1 MCPVFALTLPCLKN
15 GNGQREFDHVARS
28 QAIMLKYFSVSVIA
42 FSAAVPYNRKENGM
56 QAANSEA
63 KGAQRHA
70 VLAANFLHWSVNVI
84 NSSLQQSNVYTCD
97 CVWSCSTNHAE
108 KAYGSCR
115 DTFCGSF
122 AASGEGPVGDA
133 GFRGIEISEEYAC
146 PELNVH
152 YREIPMKNTLSQPL
166 RKCWTPCAEL
176 QRRKADG
183 RQGLQGQRRAS
194 GACGVG

>member
-1 MCPVFALTLPCLKN
+1 MCPTFALTLPCLKN
-15 GNGQREFDHVARS
+15 GNGQREFDHIARS

-42 FSAAVPYNRKENGM
+42 FSAAVPYNRKENGV

-63 KGAQRHA
+63 KGTQRHA
-70 VLAANFLHWSVNVI
+70 VLAANFLHRSVNVI
-84 NSSLQQSNVYTCD
+84 NSNLQQSNVYTCD

-122 AASGEGPVGDA
+122 AASGEGPVGDI
-133 GFRGIEISEEYAC
+133 GFRGIEIPEEYAC

-152 YREIPMKNTLSQPL
+152 YREIPMKITTSRPL
-166 RKCWTPCAEL
+166 
-176 QRRKADG
+176 
-183 RQGLQGQRRAS
+183 
-194 GACGVG
+194 

>member
-15 GNGQREFDHVARS
+15 GNGQRDQTHAARS

-84 NSSLQQSNVYTCD
+84 NSNLQQSNVYTCD

-122 AASGEGPVGDA
+122 AASGEDPVGDI
-133 GFRGIEISEEYAC
+133 GFRGIEIPEEYAC

-152 YREIPMKNTLSQPL
+152 YREIPMKITTSRPL
-166 RKCWTPCAEL
+166 
-176 QRRKADG
+176 
-183 RQGLQGQRRAS
+183 
-194 GACGVG
+194 

>member
-1 MCPVFALTLPCLKN
+1 
-15 GNGQREFDHVARS
+15 
-28 QAIMLKYFSVSVIA
+28 
-42 FSAAVPYNRKENGM
+42 M

-70 VLAANFLHWSVNVI
+70 VLAANFLHWGVNVI

-108 KAYGSCR
+108 KTYGSCR

-133 GFRGIEISEEYAC
+133 GFRGIEIPEEYAW

-152 YREIPMKNTLSQPL
+152 YREIPMKITTSRPL
-166 RKCWTPCAEL
+166 RKHWTPYAEL
-176 QRRKADG
+176 QRSKADG

>member
-15 GNGQREFDHVARS
+15 GNGQREFDHAARS

-63 KGAQRHA
+63 RGAQRHA

-84 NSSLQQSNVYTCD
+84 NSNLQQSNVYTCD
-97 CVWSCSTNHAE
+97 CIWSCSTNHAE

-122 AASGEGPVGDA
+122 AASGEGPVGDF
-133 GFRGIEISEEYAC
+133 GFRGIEIPEEYAC

-152 YREIPMKNTLSQPL
+152 YREIPMKITTSRPL
-166 RKCWTPCAEL
+166 
-176 QRRKADG
+176 
-183 RQGLQGQRRAS
+183 
-194 GACGVG
+194 

>member
-1 MCPVFALTLPCLKN
+1 
-15 GNGQREFDHVARS
+15 
-28 QAIMLKYFSVSVIA
+28 
-42 FSAAVPYNRKENGM
+42 M

-63 KGAQRHA
+63 KGAQRHT

-108 KAYGSCR
+108 KAYGACR

-133 GFRGIEISEEYAC
+133 GFRGIEIPEKYAW
-146 PELNVH
+146 PELNIH
-152 YREIPMKNTLSQPL
+152 YREIPMKITASRPL
-166 RKCWTPCAEL
+166 RKHWKPYAEL

-183 RQGLQGQRRAS
+183 RQGLQEQRRAS

>member
-15 GNGQREFDHVARS
+15 GNGQRDQTHAARS

-63 KGAQRHA
+63 RGAQRHA

-108 KAYGSCR
+108 KAYGACWN
-115 DTFCGSF
+115 TFCSSF
-122 AASGEGPVGDA
+122 VASGEGPVRDA
-133 GFRGIEISEEYAC
+133 GFRKIEIPEEYAC
-146 PELNVH
+146 PELNAH
-152 YREIPMKNTLSQPL
+152 YREIPMKITTSRPL
-166 RKCWTPCAEL
+166 
-176 QRRKADG
+176 
-183 RQGLQGQRRAS
+183 
-194 GACGVG
+194 

>member
-15 GNGQREFDHVARS
+15 GNGQREFDHAARS

-42 FSAAVPYNRKENGM
+42 FSAAVPYNRKANGM

-133 GFRGIEISEEYAC
+133 GFRGIEIPEEYAC

-152 YREIPMKNTLSQPL
+152 YREIPMKITLSRPL
-166 RKCWTPCAEL
+166 RKHWTPYAEL

-183 RQGLQGQRRAS
+183 RQGFQGQRRAS

>member
-15 GNGQREFDHVARS
+15 GNGQREFDHAARS
-28 QAIMLKYFSVSVIA
+28 QAIMLKYFSVSMIA
-42 FSAAVPYNRKENGM
+42 FSAAVPYNRKANGM

-133 GFRGIEISEEYAC
+133 GFRGIEIPEKYAW
-146 PELNVH
+146 PERNAH
-152 YREIPMKNTLSQPL
+152 YREIPMKITLSRPL
-166 RKCWTPCAEL
+166 RKHWTPYAEL
-176 QRRKADG
+176 QRCKTDG
-183 RQGLQGQRRAS
+183 WKGLQEQRRAS
-194 GACGVG
+194 GACGMG

>member
-15 GNGQREFDHVARS
+15 GNGQRDQTHAARS
-28 QAIMLKYFSVSVIA
+28 QAIMLTCFSVSVIA

-133 GFRGIEISEEYAC
+133 GFRGIEIPEEYAC

-152 YREIPMKNTLSQPL
+152 YREIPMKITTSRPL
-166 RKCWTPCAEL
+166 
-176 QRRKADG
+176 
-183 RQGLQGQRRAS
+183 
-194 GACGVG
+194 

>member
-1 MCPVFALTLPCLKN
+1 
-15 GNGQREFDHVARS
+15 
-28 QAIMLKYFSVSVIA
+28 
-42 FSAAVPYNRKENGM
+42 M
-56 QAANSEA
+56 QAADSEA

-70 VLAANFLHWSVNVI
+70 VLAANFLHRSVNVI
-84 NSSLQQSNVYTCD
+84 NSNLQQSNVYTCD

-108 KAYGSCR
+108 KAYGACWN
-115 DTFCGSF
+115 TFCSSF

-133 GFRGIEISEEYAC
+133 GFRGIEIPEEYAY
-146 PELNVH
+146 PWPNVH

-176 QRRKADG
+176 QRRKTDG

>member
-15 GNGQREFDHVARS
+15 GNGQREFDHAARS

-42 FSAAVPYNRKENGM
+42 FSAAVPYNRKANGM

-133 GFRGIEISEEYAC
+133 GFRRIEIPEEYAC

-152 YREIPMKNTLSQPL
+152 YREIPMKITLSRPL
-166 RKCWTPCAEL
+166 RKHWTPYAEL

-183 RQGLQGQRRAS
+183 RQGFQGQRRAS

>member
-1 MCPVFALTLPCLKN
+1 
-15 GNGQREFDHVARS
+15 
-28 QAIMLKYFSVSVIA
+28 
-42 FSAAVPYNRKENGM
+42 M

-183 RQGLQGQRRAS
+183 RQSFQGQRRAS

>member
-15 GNGQREFDHVARS
+15 GNGQREFDHAARS

-42 FSAAVPYNRKENGM
+42 FSAAVPYNRKANGM

-108 KAYGSCR
+108 KAYGSCW

-133 GFRGIEISEEYAC
+133 GFRGIEIPEKYAW
-146 PELNVH
+146 PERNAH
-152 YREIPMKNTLSQPL
+152 YREIPMKITLSRPL
-166 RKCWTPCAEL
+166 RKHWTPYAEL
-176 QRRKADG
+176 QRCKTDG
-183 RQGLQGQRRAS
+183 WKGLQEQRRAS
-194 GACGVG
+194 GACGMG

>member
-15 GNGQREFDHVARS
+15 GNGQREFDHIARS

-42 FSAAVPYNRKENGM
+42 FSAAVPYNRKENGV

-63 KGAQRHA
+63 KGTQRHA

-183 RQGLQGQRRAS
+183 RQDLQGQRRAS

>member
-1 MCPVFALTLPCLKN
+1 MYLKTPN
-15 GNGQREFDHVARS
+15 APGQR
-28 QAIMLKYFSVSVIA
+28 IFSRCAAPFFLEIRQYSCEKMSC
-42 FSAAVPYNRKENGM
+42 SAQKFL
-56 QAANSEA
+56 AAGHIGSFQIHPSSEA

-70 VLAANFLHWSVNVI
+70 VLAANFLHRSVNVI
-84 NSSLQQSNVYTCD
+84 NSNLQQSNVYTCD

-108 KAYGSCR
+108 KTYGSCW

-133 GFRGIEISEEYAC
+133 GFRGIEIPEEYAC
-146 PELNVH
+146 PELNAH
-152 YREIPMKNTLSQPL
+152 YREIPMKNTLSQPP
-166 RKCWTPCAEL
+166 RKCWTPYAEL

-183 RQGLQGQRRAS
+183 RQGFQGQRRAS

>member
-15 GNGQREFDHVARS
+15 GNGQREFDHAARS

-42 FSAAVPYNRKENGM
+42 FSAAVPYNRKANGM

-133 GFRGIEISEEYAC
+133 GFRRIEIPEEYAC

-152 YREIPMKNTLSQPL
+152 YREIPMKITLSRPL
-166 RKCWTPCAEL
+166 RKHWTPYAEL

-194 GACGVG
+194 GACGMG

>member
-1 MCPVFALTLPCLKN
+1 
-15 GNGQREFDHVARS
+15 
-28 QAIMLKYFSVSVIA
+28 MLKYFSVSVIA
-42 FSAAVPYNRKENGM
+42 FSAAVPYNRKANGM

-122 AASGEGPVGDA
+122 AASGEDPVGDI
-133 GFRGIEISEEYAC
+133 GFRGIEIPEEYAC
-146 PELNVH
+146 PEPNVH
-152 YREIPMKNTLSQPL
+152 YREIPMKITTSRPL
-166 RKCWTPCAEL
+166 
-176 QRRKADG
+176 
-183 RQGLQGQRRAS
+183 
-194 GACGVG
+194 

>member
-1 MCPVFALTLPCLKN
+1 
-15 GNGQREFDHVARS
+15 
-28 QAIMLKYFSVSVIA
+28 
-42 FSAAVPYNRKENGM
+42 M

-70 VLAANFLHWSVNVI
+70 VLAANFLHRSVNVI

-97 CVWSCSTNHAE
+97 YVWSCSTNHAE

-152 YREIPMKNTLSQPL
+152 YREIPMKITPSQPL

-183 RQGLQGQRRAS
+183 RQDLQGQRRAS

>member
-15 GNGQREFDHVARS
+15 GNGQREFDHIARS

-63 KGAQRHA
+63 KGTQRHA

-84 NSSLQQSNVYTCD
+84 NSSLQQSNVYTCE

-183 RQGLQGQRRAS
+183 RQDLQGQRRAS

>member
-15 GNGQREFDHVARS
+15 GNGQREFDHAARS
-28 QAIMLKYFSVSVIA
+28 QAIMLKYFSVSAIA

-63 KGAQRHA
+63 KGVQRHA
-70 VLAANFLHWSVNVI
+70 VLAANFLHRSVNVI
-84 NSSLQQSNVYTCD
+84 NSNLQQSNVYTCD

-108 KAYGSCR
+108 KTYGSCW

-133 GFRGIEISEEYAC
+133 GFRGIEIPEEYTC
-146 PELNVH
+146 PERNVH
-152 YREIPMKNTLSQPL
+152 YREIPMKITTSRPL
-166 RKCWTPCAEL
+166 RKHWTPYAEL
-176 QRRKADG
+176 QRCKADG
-183 RQGLQGQRRAS
+183 RQGLQGQRRA
-194 GACGVG
+194 

>member
-42 FSAAVPYNRKENGM
+42 FSAAVPYNRKANGM
-56 QAANSEA
+56 QAADSEA

-70 VLAANFLHWSVNVI
+70 VLAANFLHRSVNVI
-84 NSSLQQSNVYTCD
+84 NSNLQQSNVYTCD

-133 GFRGIEISEEYAC
+133 GFRGIEIPEEYAC

-183 RQGLQGQRRAS
+183 RQGLQGQHRTS

>member
-1 MCPVFALTLPCLKN
+1 
-15 GNGQREFDHVARS
+15 
-28 QAIMLKYFSVSVIA
+28 
-42 FSAAVPYNRKENGM
+42 M

-63 KGAQRHA
+63 KGAQRHT

-108 KAYGSCR
+108 KAYGACR

-133 GFRGIEISEEYAC
+133 GFRRIEIPEEYEC
-146 PELNVH
+146 PERNVH
-152 YREIPMKNTLSQPL
+152 YRKIPMKITTSRPL
-166 RKCWTPCAEL
+166 RKHWTPYAEL
-176 QRRKADG
+176 
-183 RQGLQGQRRAS
+183 
-194 GACGVG
+194 

>member
-15 GNGQREFDHVARS
+15 GNGQREFDHAARS

-42 FSAAVPYNRKENGM
+42 FSAAVPYNRKANGM

-108 KAYGSCR
+108 KTYGSCR

-133 GFRGIEISEEYAC
+133 GFRGIEIPEEYAW

-152 YREIPMKNTLSQPL
+152 YREIPMKITLSRPL
-166 RKCWTPCAEL
+166 RKHWTPYAEL
-176 QRRKADG
+176 QRRKTDG
-183 RQGLQGQRRAS
+183 RQSFQGQRRSS

>member
-1 MCPVFALTLPCLKN
+1 MCPTFALTLPCLKN
-15 GNGQREFDHVARS
+15 GNGQRDQTHAARS

-70 VLAANFLHWSVNVI
+70 VLAANFLHWSANVI

-183 RQGLQGQRRAS
+183 RQDLQGQRRAS

>member
-70 VLAANFLHWSVNVI
+70 VLAANFLHRSVNVI

-133 GFRGIEISEEYAC
+133 GFRGIEIPEEYAC

-194 GACGVG
+194 GAYCLG

>member
-15 GNGQREFDHVARS
+15 GNGQREFDHAARS

-133 GFRGIEISEEYAC
+133 GFRGIEIPEKYAW
-146 PELNVH
+146 PERNAH
-152 YREIPMKNTLSQPL
+152 YREIPMKITLSRPL
-166 RKCWTPCAEL
+166 RKHWTPYAEL
-176 QRRKADG
+176 QRCKTDG
-183 RQGLQGQRRAS
+183 WKGLQEQRRAS
-194 GACGVG
+194 GACGMG

>member
-15 GNGQREFDHVARS
+15 GNGQREFDHAARS

-42 FSAAVPYNRKENGM
+42 FSAAVPYNRKANGM

-108 KAYGSCR
+108 KTYGSCR

-133 GFRGIEISEEYAC
+133 GFRGIEIPEEYAW

-152 YREIPMKNTLSQPL
+152 YREIPMKITLSRPL
-166 RKCWTPCAEL
+166 RKHWTPYAEL

>member
-15 GNGQREFDHVARS
+15 GNGQREFDHAARS

-42 FSAAVPYNRKENGM
+42 FSAAVPYNRKANGM

-133 GFRGIEISEEYAC
+133 GFRGIEIPEKYAW
-146 PELNVH
+146 PERNAH
-152 YREIPMKNTLSQPL
+152 YREIPMKITLSRPL
-166 RKCWTPCAEL
+166 RKHWTPYAEL
-176 QRRKADG
+176 QRCKTDG
-183 RQGLQGQRRAS
+183 WKGLQEQRRAS
-194 GACGVG
+194 GACGMG

>member
-15 GNGQREFDHVARS
+15 GNGQREFDHAARS

-42 FSAAVPYNRKENGM
+42 FSAAVPYNRKANGM

-133 GFRGIEISEEYAC
+133 GFRRIEIPEEYAC

-152 YREIPMKNTLSQPL
+152 YREIPMKITLSRPL
-166 RKCWTPCAEL
+166 RKHWTPYAEL

-183 RQGLQGQRRAS
+183 RQGFQGQRRAS
-194 GACGVG
+194 GACGMG

>member
-1 MCPVFALTLPCLKN
+1 
-15 GNGQREFDHVARS
+15 
-28 QAIMLKYFSVSVIA
+28 
-42 FSAAVPYNRKENGM
+42 M

-70 VLAANFLHWSVNVI
+70 VLAANFLHRSVNVI

-108 KAYGSCR
+108 KAYGSCW

-133 GFRGIEISEEYAC
+133 GFRGIEIPEEYTC
-146 PELNVH
+146 PELNAH

-166 RKCWTPCAEL
+166 RKYWTPYAEL

-183 RQGLQGQRRAS
+183 RQGRQGQRRAS

>member
-15 GNGQREFDHVARS
+15 GNGQRDQTHAARS

-97 CVWSCSTNHAE
+97 CIWSCSTNHAE
-108 KAYGSCR
+108 KAYGACWN
-115 DTFCGSF
+115 TFCSSF
-122 AASGEGPVGDA
+122 VASCEGPAGDA
-133 GFRGIEISEEYAC
+133 GFREIEIPEEYAC
-146 PELNVH
+146 PELNAH
-152 YREIPMKNTLSQPL
+152 YREIPMKITTSRPL
-166 RKCWTPCAEL
+166 
-176 QRRKADG
+176 
-183 RQGLQGQRRAS
+183 
-194 GACGVG
+194 

>member
-15 GNGQREFDHVARS
+15 GNGQREFDHIARS

-42 FSAAVPYNRKENGM
+42 FSAAVPYNRKENGV

-183 RQGLQGQRRAS
+183 RQDLQGQRRAS